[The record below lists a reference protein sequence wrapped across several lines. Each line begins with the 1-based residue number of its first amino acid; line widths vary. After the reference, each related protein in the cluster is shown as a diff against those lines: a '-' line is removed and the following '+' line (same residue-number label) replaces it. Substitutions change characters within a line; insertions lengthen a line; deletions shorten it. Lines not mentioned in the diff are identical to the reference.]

1 MSKNLKNNGLSA
13 EIESVNDIRKEI
25 EAVIKEINGFPNRM
39 MFYEDVSSLV
49 FGDIED
55 NFTAGGRYD
64 GSGSDIL
71 SGGSQRWTSLSKS
84 TKAAYQ
90 MIGWSPLTPT
100 LDRSSDGLRSAV
112 DVTATKK
119 GVSVVVNK
127 PYAAIHQFGGT
138 INHPGGTYYI
148 IEEDEY
154 GKPKARFIK
163 TSKKA
168 KYKVVYKT
176 KPHTI
181 EIPPRPYVVLQKDTI
196 DNIGNLAGQ
205 YLLK

>member
-1 MSKNLKNNGLSA
+1 MPKNQNPSKGIELKISDVLKQIQ
-13 EIESVNDIRKEI
+13 EFKQKDY
-25 EAVIKEINGFPNRM
+25 FL
-39 MFYEDVSSLV
+39 EDVSMLV

-55 NFTAGGRYD
+55 NFAAGGRYD
-64 GSGSDIL
+64 GMGTDIL
-71 SGGSQRWTSLSKS
+71 SGGSSKWKDLASS
-84 TKAAYQ
+84 TKARYKA
-90 MIGWSPLTPT
+90 IGWAPLKPT
-100 LDRSSDGLRSAV
+100 LNRSNDLQSAV
-112 DVTATKK
+112 DVSHTKNGIK
-119 GVSVVVNK
+119 VVVNR
-127 PYAAIHQFGGT
+127 PHAAIHQFGGK